1 MDVDVPDASQKRPV
15 PHRDRTRGLPERN
28 QWKYLKKMLEGVT
41 DQPATFLRGLPYR
54 VSLLHRHR
62 AISWYASGVASL
74 VEFQGC
80 RVGLKFDAL
89 LRSDAVLCEV
99 SKQTIKP
106 SCLCC
111 QVSMKSNWRLY
122 ISFVRGMLLRVVL
135 GRPMAL
141 QNRVN
146 WGNGFA
152 VGGANNKTEP

>member
-1 MDVDVPDASQKRPV
+1 M
-15 PHRDRTRGLPERN
+15 H
-28 QWKYLKKMLEGVT
+28 
-41 DQPATFLRGLPYR
+41 F
-54 VSLLHRHR
+54 
-62 AISWYASGVASL
+62 GVASL

-89 LRSDAVLCEV
+89 LRLDAVLCEV

-146 WGNGFA
+146 WGNGFV
-152 VGGANNKTEP
+152 VGGANNKTKP

>member
-1 MDVDVPDASQKRPV
+1 MEVLEKNARGGNRPA
-15 PHRDRTRGLPERN
+15 PI
-28 QWKYLKKMLEGVT
+28 K
-41 DQPATFLRGLPYR
+41 PATFLRGLPYR

-89 LRSDAVLCEV
+89 QRSDAVLCEV